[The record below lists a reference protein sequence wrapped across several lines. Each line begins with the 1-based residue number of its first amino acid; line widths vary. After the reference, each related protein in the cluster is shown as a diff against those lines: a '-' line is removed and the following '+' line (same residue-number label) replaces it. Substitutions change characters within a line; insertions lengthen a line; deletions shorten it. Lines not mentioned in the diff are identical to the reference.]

1 MQQLELWSPHAATT
15 EGHVAG
21 DRAPQQEK
29 PLQREACASQKKVAP
44 ASRESLRAATK
55 TQHNQK

>member
-44 ASRESLRAATK
+44 PS
-55 TQHNQK
+55 